1 MHDPRHQVSPK
12 LLNFHEKK
20 RERERERKK
29 RQSVSFMKTDT
40 GCRYSPR
47 HLIISMRNIV
57 EFPNFSNSLR
67 PSLPE
72 FARGSPLLLLFLLST
87 IHEND
92 RHNAIEQKK
101 KRFRS
106 KIIREQVIKI
116 SAPFP
121 ILLST
126 TIFPFSLFSSP
137 SLHTIVSP
145 GRIFNDS
152 TYFRANASNL
162 FHLFSKR
169 HTRLPF
175 FIFFHSRPLQKRNE
189 AKFDAHVS
197 RDFV

>member
-1 MHDPRHQVSPK
+1 
-12 LLNFHEKK
+12 
-20 RERERERKK
+20 
-29 RQSVSFMKTDT
+29 MKTDT

-47 HLIISMRNIV
+47 HLIISVRNIV
-57 EFPNFSNSLR
+57 EFPNFSNSLQVC
-67 PSLPE
+67 PSLLADLHS
-72 FARGSPLLLLFLLST
+72 FFFFFFRRYTRMTDTTRS
-87 IHEND
+87 NKKK
-92 RHNAIEQKK
+92 KK

-106 KIIREQVIKI
+106 KIIRERVIKI

-197 RDFV
+197 RDFVRYRYRCERRKVSILVENLKYIS

>member
-47 HLIISMRNIV
+47 HLIISVRNIV

-101 KRFRS
+101 KVSIENNSRTSNKNFRTVS
-106 KIIREQVIKI
+106 NFIIHHDFSVL
-116 SAPFP
+116 SF
-121 ILLST
+121 LLS
-126 TIFPFSLFSSP
+126 FSPHDCFA
-137 SLHTIVSP
+137 
-145 GRIFNDS
+145 GENFQR
-152 TYFRANASNL
+152 
-162 FHLFSKR
+162 FHL
-169 HTRLPF
+169 L
-175 FIFFHSRPLQKRNE
+175 SR
-189 AKFDAHVS
+189 
-197 RDFV
+197 